1 MPERLKAWE
10 VAEVRPLPSFE
21 YFATG
26 GFSGP
31 QLGPPAVFGFWR
43 WLDRALARWPN
54 LFAARL
60 LVVLKRTA

>member
-1 MPERLKAWE
+1 
-10 VAEVRPLPSFE
+10 VPSFE

-31 QLGPPAVFGFWR
+31 QLGGPALFRLWR
-43 WLDRALARWPN
+43 RLDRALARWPN

-60 LVVLKRTA
+60 MVVLKRKP